1 MPILPPDP
9 TTHEAYD
16 IVYEDLVNEVLK
28 FLKSLCN
35 NIGTLN
41 VRDNFKYGKTFV
53 INSHDVLKDGHRK
66 AHTKTIEGEITDG
79 LNIFKEPVTEQTIK
93 TQFNDFLTLRG
104 IAISKKK
111 GKEIIS
117 MKSMMNFYANIAT
130 FITTKLVIVTNDF
143 TPKSD
148 RDGGVS
154 RKRYVF
160 YNPQNTNY
168 GSNISIQ
175 PDINFSNA
183 NVQSFTEDLINAIRK
198 TTHSYAV
205 KTKLTFSS
213 CSSSSSSSS
222 SSCSSSCSSSSSSFF
237 IAFMEI

>member
-1 MPILPPDP
+1 MPILPPNP
-9 TTHEAYD
+9 STHEAYD

-28 FLKSLCN
+28 FLKNLCS

-41 VRDNFKYGKTFV
+41 VRDNFKYNKEFV
-53 INSHDVLKDGHRK
+53 ITDHSVTASGRRQ
-66 AHTKTIEGEITDG
+66 AHTKTVTGKIIDSS
-79 LNIFKEPVTEQTIK
+79 NIFKEPVTEQTIK
-93 TQFNDFLTLRG
+93 TQFNDFLSDRG
-104 IAISKKK
+104 IAIDKKK

-148 RDGGVS
+148 REGEVS
-154 RKRYVF
+154 RKSYVF

-183 NVQSFTEDLINAIRK
+183 NVKSFTEDLINAIRK

-205 KTKLTFSS
+205 KTKLSFSS

-222 SSCSSSCSSSSSSFF
+222 SSCSSSCSSSSSSYF
-237 IAFMEI
+237 IAFMEL

>member
-1 MPILPPDP
+1 MPILPPNP
-9 TTHEAYD
+9 STHEAYD

-28 FLKSLCN
+28 FLKNLCS

-41 VRDNFKYGKTFV
+41 VRDNFKYNKEFV
-53 INSHDVLKDGHRK
+53 ITDHSVTASGHRQ
-66 AHTKTIEGEITDG
+66 AHTKTVTGKIIDS
-79 LNIFKEPVTEQTIK
+79 LNMFKSPVTEETIK
-93 TQFNDFLTLRG
+93 TQFNNFLSDRG
-104 IAISKKK
+104 IAINNKK

-148 RDGGVS
+148 RDADIS
-154 RKRYVF
+154 RKRYIF
-160 YNPQNTNY
+160 YNADNISY
-168 GSNISIQ
+168 GSNISIDSEVDFNNV
-175 PDINFSNA
+175 DIK
-183 NVQSFTEDLINAIRK
+183 SFTEDLINAIRK

-205 KTKLTFSS
+205 KTKLSFSS

-237 IAFMEI
+237 IAFMEL